1 MRNSQPLLALLAL
14 PSLGLGLCLAADTH
28 APATQTMKL
37 VSVADRAILTNDGVA
52 ILVRAGYSD
61 QFILELIY
69 QKQTRFDTSPE
80 ALAALAESGL
90 SPRLVRYMI
99 ANPQKEALPEP
110 VHPQAPVYTAPLR
123 AERHGGA
130 VVVTGASRIGGV
142 YPAMGGGASFR
153 AVSTGQGLHT
163 VVPGPPGGN
172 GFIFQTPAIY
182 AAPAVTPVLVKPRWW
197 QFFSPYW
204 TYQSAGLT
212 TPGYY
217 LP

>member
-1 MRNSQPLLALLAL
+1 MRNSQALLALLAL
-14 PSLGLGLCLAADTH
+14 PSLGLDLCLAADTH

-37 VSVADRAILTNDGVA
+37 VSVADKAILTNDGVA

-99 ANPQKEALPEP
+99 ANPQKEALPEF
-110 VHPQAPVYTAPLR
+110 VHPQPPVYTAPLR

-130 VVVTGASRIGGV
+130 IVVTGSSRMGGI
-142 YPAMGGGASFR
+142 YPAMGASLR
-153 AVSTGQGLHT
+153 TVSTGQGLHT

-172 GFIFQTPAIY
+172 GFVFQTPAIY
-182 AAPAVTPVLVKPRWW
+182 AAPAVTPILVTPRWW

-212 TPGYY
+212 APY